1 VAEAWGPVWGSADA
15 PSQIP
20 SQPEKGDIREE
31 VGGSARMG
39 EGESE
44 GEKVQD
50 VEADEQRGGASPQA
64 AGGPFSPDQ
73 NGPLPDGAVPGMDEE
88 RGHGRVRMVQVQS
101 ADTRALVQALWALE
115 DAADSVGRSTKGDRK
130 REESS

>member
-15 PSQIP
+15 PSQILG
-20 SQPEKGDIREE
+20 QPEKGDIREE

-73 NGPLPDGAVPGMDEE
+73 NGPLPDGEYLE
-88 RGHGRVRMVQVQS
+88 WTRN
-101 ADTRALVQALWALE
+101 ADTAECGWCKYRVQTREHLFKHC
-115 DAADSVGRSTKGDRK
+115 GRWKMQQK
-130 REESS
+130 IL